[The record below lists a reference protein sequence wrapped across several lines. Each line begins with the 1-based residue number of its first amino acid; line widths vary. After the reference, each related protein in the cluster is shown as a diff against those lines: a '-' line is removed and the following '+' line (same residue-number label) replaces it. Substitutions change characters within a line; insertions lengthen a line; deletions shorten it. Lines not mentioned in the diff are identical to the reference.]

1 MEYKETIHGQ
11 KPLEFI
17 RISMVF
23 VFILT
28 ENGGASIIKYKL
40 KLKAT
45 EYLLPHEF

>member
-1 MEYKETIHGQ
+1 MDKNHWNSF
-11 KPLEFI
+11 EFQWF
-17 RISMVF
+17 F
-23 VFILT
+23 VLILT